1 MGVLIDSTVLINLE
15 RRGRSPSALNINGDE
30 PWAMSAVTHSE
41 LLFGLERAP
50 SRMQRERRQ
59 RFIDAALSAL
69 PVFPFDMS
77 VAAIHARIWAD
88 LLSRGERIGTHDFMI
103 AATALAHGYA
113 VLTDNLREFQRIPDL
128 TVRTPA
134 W

>member
-1 MGVLIDSTVLINLE
+1 
-15 RRGRSPSALNINGDE
+15 
-30 PWAMSAVTHSE
+30 MSAVTYSE

-88 LLSRGERIGTHDFMI
+88 LLSKGERIGAHDFMI

-113 VLTDNLREFQRIPDL
+113 VLTDNLQEFQHIPDL